1 MQSGLKGGKMKKVKL
16 IVLAAIVFNIAMGL
30 LTPAPAKGKNTY
42 WLMGTSKSSKET
54 GGQLRM
60 YYQKKD
66 SILLKGK
73 AKKSASRNQID
84 AAKPKKIKAKLKIAD
99 TCKITFADEDE
110 NVTGYYKDWI
120 TNGGGGDYKEGDEMC
135 FTTVNIKVRNKK
147 VVKIIFS

>member
-1 MQSGLKGGKMKKVKL
+1 MD
-16 IVLAAIVFNIAMGL
+16 VL
-30 LTPAPAKGKNTY
+30 
-42 WLMGTSKSSKET
+42 S
-54 GGQLRM
+54 
-60 YYQKKD
+60 KKD
-66 SILLKGK
+66 SILLKGR

-120 TNGGGGDYKEGDEMC
+120 TNGGGGDYKEDDEMC

-147 VVKIIFS
+147 IVKIIFLINTLKHHNPQIERDVVCGGTEYALTY